1 MASCQANRG
10 IVESSAA
17 PRHSVGGHVM
27 QTGVQIREAR
37 SRLGWSALQLAK
49 RAHVPE
55 STVKRA
61 ERSAGEPAITL
72 EHLRKIRAAL
82 EAAGSQFTHRSRSY
96 RSTASL
102 TLVERGVG
110 DRASGA
116 QAVVR
121 D

>member
-1 MASCQANRG
+1 MAVMASCQANTG
-10 IVESSAA
+10 MVESSAA

-37 SRLGWSALQLAK
+37 ASLGWSAQQLAK

-82 EAAGSQFTHRSRSY
+82 EGAGSQVTHRNRSC

-102 TLVERGVG
+102 TLVERAVG

-116 QAVVR
+116 
-121 D
+121 

>member
-1 MASCQANRG
+1 M
-10 IVESSAA
+10 VENSAVPA
-17 PRHSVGGHVM
+17 PFGPGNLM

-55 STVKRA
+55 ATVKRA

-82 EAAGSQFTHRSRSY
+82 EVAGSQFTHRSLSSQSASRS
-96 RSTASL
+96 SSAAI
-102 TLVERGVG
+102 G
-110 DRASGA
+110 
-116 QAVVR
+116 
-121 D
+121 

>member
-1 MASCQANRG
+1 MPASAGAHNN
-10 IVESSAA
+10 S
-17 PRHSVGGHVM
+17 PSVR
-27 QTGVQIREAR
+27 TF
-37 SRLGWSALQLAK
+37 LK
-49 RAHVPE
+49 

-82 EAAGSQFTHRSRSY
+82 EAAGSQFTHRSRSC

-116 QAVVR
+116 
-121 D
+121 

>member
-17 PRHSVGGHVM
+17 DAPFGLDNLM

-37 SRLGWSALQLAK
+37 ASLGWSALQLAK

-55 STVKRA
+55 ATVKRA

-82 EAAGSQFTHRSRSY
+82 EAAGSQFTHRSRSC
-96 RSTASL
+96 RSTTSF

-110 DRASGA
+110 DRVSGA
-116 QAVVR
+116 
-121 D
+121 

>member
-10 IVESSAA
+10 IVESSAVPA
-17 PRHSVGGHVM
+17 PFGADNLM
-27 QTGVQIREAR
+27 KTGVQIREAR

-55 STVKRA
+55 ATVKRA

-82 EAAGSQFTHRSRSY
+82 EAAGSRFTHRSRSC

-102 TLVERGVG
+102 TLVERSVG
-110 DRASGA
+110 DQASGA
-116 QAVVR
+116 
-121 D
+121 